1 MTPELEFLRYFAPS
15 KFFVAYFI
23 EKTNSYKVD
32 MWNFEVRMLSAAFDT
47 VEHSTLFKLK
57 FMFIYSHLFNYN
69 TTTIRK
75 KRSLNRANYTLN

>member
-1 MTPELEFLRYFAPS
+1 MTPELEFVGYFAPS

-47 VEHSTLFKLK
+47 VEHSTLLK

-69 TTTIRK
+69 TTTRRK
-75 KRSLNRANYTLN
+75 KKKCKQS